1 MTDATTPKQIG
12 APVRRKEDPRLIS
25 GTSTYTDD
33 IKLADMV
40 FLHLVRSPHA
50 HARIAEIDVSEAEGA
65 EGVVAVVT
73 GADLEG
79 VVGGLPVAHTME
91 ELAQPPHRVLTIDKA
106 RYVGDAVV
114 AIIATTPSLAR
125 DAAERVRVEYE
136 VLDAVVDLE
145 GAMTGDSPLVHE
157 DESSNVAFV
166 FPFAIGNVASALSEA
181 DVVIRQRF
189 MNQRQIPV
197 AMEPR
202 SVVASYD
209 AGFGKLTVWSTTQ
222 IPHLLRTQLAVGLGL
237 PEHGVRVIAPEVG
250 GGFGSKLN
258 VYAEEFLA
266 AHLARTLGRPVKWT
280 ADRSEDFLAT
290 THGRDQ
296 LAEVEVG
303 ASSDGRLLGMRVRL
317 VQDLGAYHQLL
328 TPVVP
333 TLTLLMLPGCYR
345 VAHLEAQV
353 SGVFT
358 NKTPT
363 DAYRG
368 AGRPEATFLIERVVD
383 LIAAE
388 TGLDPADVR
397 RRNFIPASEF
407 PAQTATELMYDSG
420 DYHAT
425 LDRLLEVADYEGL
438 RREQEERRARGEVMG
453 IGLSTYVEICGI
465 GPSAALPAGGWEACT
480 VEVRRTGAVVV
491 KTGISPHGQGEETAF
506 AQIVADRLGVPIEAV
521 EIAHGDTDYVPE
533 GIGTFGSR
541 GIAVGGAA
549 LALSLDTIREKA
561 KKFAAHLLEA
571 HEEDI
576 EYEGDRLSIRGAPD
590 RHVTFAQVV
599 EAAYLA
605 RDLPEGVE
613 PGLAA
618 THFFEPPNFTF
629 PYGAHLCVVDI
640 DADTGEPTIRKYIG
654 VDDCG
659 NVINPMIV
667 EGQLHGGIAQG
678 IAQALFEEALYD
690 KNGQLASG
698 SLMDY
703 AVPKASFVPSYELH
717 RTTTPTPV
725 NPLGAKGIGEA
736 GTIGSTPCV
745 LNAVVDAL
753 SPFGVRHLDM
763 PARPEKIWRTM
774 QAGRKTRA

>member
-1 MTDATTPKQIG
+1 MMATTVPKLIG
-12 APVRRKEDPRLIS
+12 ARIRRKEDPRLITGS
-25 GTSTYTDD
+25 STYTDD
-33 IKLADMV
+33 LKLPGMLSMV
-40 FLHLVRSPHA
+40 LVRSPHA
-50 HARIAEIDVSEAEGA
+50 HARITEIDLSEAEGMD
-65 EGVVAVVT
+65 GVVAIVT

-79 VVGGLPVAHTME
+79 TVAGLPVAHNLE
-91 ELAQPPHRVLTIDKA
+91 DLKEPPHRPLSIDKV
-106 RYVGDAVV
+106 RYVGDAVAAVV
-114 AIIATTPSLAR
+114 AVDPSRAR
-125 DAAERVRVEYE
+125 DGAERVHVGYE
-136 VLDAVVDLE
+136 SLEAVVDIE
-145 GAMTGDSPLVHE
+145 AATEDGSPLVHE
-157 DESSNVAFV
+157 EEGSNIAYE
-166 FPFAIGNVASALSEA
+166 FPFLAGDVDEALLNA
-181 DVVIRQRF
+181 DVVLRLRL

-197 AMEPR
+197 ALEPR
-202 SVVASYD
+202 SVIAQFD
-209 AGFGKLTVWSTTQ
+209 RGFGKITLWSSTQ
-222 IPHLLRTQLAVGLGL
+222 IPHLLRTQLAIGLGF
-237 PEHGVRVIAPEVG
+237 PEHSIRIIAPEVG

-280 ADRSEDFLAT
+280 ADRSEGFLAT

-296 LAEVEVG
+296 LNDVEVG
-303 ASSDGRLLGMRVRL
+303 VDGEGRLLGMRVRML
-317 VQDLGAYHQLL
+317 QDLGAYHQLL
-328 TPVVP
+328 TPAIP
-333 TLTLLMLPGCYR
+333 TLTVLMLPGCYR
-345 VAHLEAQV
+345 LPNLEVHL

-368 AGRPEATFLIERVVD
+368 AGRPEATFLIERVMD
-383 LIAAE
+383 HIAAE
-388 TGLDPADVR
+388 LDLDPAEVR
-397 RRNFIPASEF
+397 RRNFIAADDF
-407 PAQTATELMYDSG
+407 PATTATELIYDSG
-420 DYHAT
+420 DYQTA
-425 LDRLLEVADYEGL
+425 LDRLLEVADYAGL
-438 RREQEERRARGEVMG
+438 RREQKERRARGEVMG

-491 KTGISPHGQGEETAF
+491 KTGISPHGQGQETTF

-541 GIAVGGAA
+541 GLAVGGAA
-549 LALSLDTIREKA
+549 LSLALDTIRAKA

-576 EYEGDRLSIRGAPD
+576 EYEGDRLGIKGAPD
-590 RHVTFAQVV
+590 RFVTLEDVIG
-599 EAAYLA
+599 AAYLA
-605 RDLPEGVE
+605 TDLPEGVE

-629 PYGAHLCVVDI
+629 PFGAHLCVVDI
-640 DADTGEPTIRKYIG
+640 DPETGEPTLRRYVA

-667 EGQLHGGIAQG
+667 DGQLHGGIAQG
-678 IAQALFEEALYD
+678 IAQALFEEAVYD
-690 KNGQLASG
+690 RNGQLVTG
-698 SLMDY
+698 TLMDY
-703 AVPKASFVPSYELH
+703 ALPKASYLPNYELH

-745 LNAVVDAL
+745 INAIVDAL
-753 SPFGVRHLDM
+753 SPYGVRHLEM
-763 PARPEKIWRTM
+763 PARPEKIWRAM
-774 QAGRKTRA
+774 GSGASE

>member
-1 MTDATTPKQIG
+1 MMATTVPKQIG
-12 APVRRKEDPRLIS
+12 ARIRRKEDPRLITGS
-25 GTSTYTDD
+25 STYTDD
-33 IKLADMV
+33 LKLPGMLSMV
-40 FLHLVRSPHA
+40 LVRSPHA
-50 HARIAEIDVSEAEGA
+50 HARITEIDLSEAEGMD
-65 EGVVAVVT
+65 GVVAIVT

-79 VVGGLPVAHTME
+79 TVAGLPVAHNLE
-91 ELAQPPHRVLTIDKA
+91 ELKEPPHRPLSIDKV
-106 RYVGDAVV
+106 RYVGDAVAAVV
-114 AIIATTPSLAR
+114 AVDPSRAR
-125 DAAERVRVEYE
+125 DAAERVHVGYE
-136 VLDAVVDLE
+136 SLEAVVDIE
-145 GAMTGDSPLVHE
+145 AATEDGSPLVHE
-157 DESSNVAFV
+157 EEGSNIAFE
-166 FPFAIGNVASALSEA
+166 FPFLAGDVDEALLNA
-181 DVVIRQRF
+181 DVVLRLRL

-197 AMEPR
+197 ALEPR
-202 SVVASYD
+202 SVIAQFD
-209 AGFGKLTVWSTTQ
+209 RGFGKITLWSSTQ
-222 IPHLLRTQLAVGLGL
+222 IPHLLRTQLAIGLGF
-237 PEHGVRVIAPEVG
+237 PEHSIRVIAPEVG

-280 ADRSEDFLAT
+280 ADRSEGFLAT

-296 LAEVEVG
+296 LNDVEVG
-303 ASSDGRLLGMRVRL
+303 VDGEGRLLGMRVRML
-317 VQDLGAYHQLL
+317 QDLGAYHQLL
-328 TPVVP
+328 TPAIP
-333 TLTLLMLPGCYR
+333 TLTVLMLPGCYR
-345 VAHLEAQV
+345 LPNLEVHL

-368 AGRPEATFLIERVVD
+368 AGRPEATFLIERVMD
-383 LIAAE
+383 HIAAE
-388 TGLDPADVR
+388 LDLDPAEVR
-397 RRNFIPASEF
+397 RRNFIAADDF
-407 PAQTATELMYDSG
+407 PATTATEVIYDSG
-420 DYHAT
+420 DYQTA
-425 LDRLLEVADYEGL
+425 LDRLLEIADYAGL

-453 IGLSTYVEICGI
+453 IGLSTYVEICGM

-491 KTGISPHGQGEETAF
+491 KTGISPHGQGQETTF

-541 GIAVGGAA
+541 GMAVGGAA
-549 LALSLDTIREKA
+549 LSLALDTIRAKA

-576 EYEGDRLSIRGAPD
+576 EYEGDRLGIKGAPD
-590 RHVTFAQVV
+590 RFVTLEDVIG
-599 EAAYLA
+599 AAYLA
-605 RDLPEGVE
+605 TDLPEGVE

-629 PYGAHLCVVDI
+629 PFGAHLCVVDI
-640 DADTGEPTIRKYIG
+640 DPETGEPTLRRYVG

-667 EGQLHGGIAQG
+667 DGQLHGGIAQG
-678 IAQALFEEALYD
+678 IAQALFEEAVYD
-690 KNGQLASG
+690 GNGQLVTG
-698 SLMDY
+698 TLMDY
-703 AVPKASFVPSYELH
+703 ALPKASYLPNYELH

-745 LNAVVDAL
+745 INAIVDAL
-753 SPFGVRHLDM
+753 SPYGVRHLEM
-763 PARPEKIWRTM
+763 PARPEKIWRAM
-774 QAGRKTRA
+774 GSGASE

>member
-1 MTDATTPKQIG
+1 MMATTVPKQIG
-12 APVRRKEDPRLIS
+12 ARIRRKEDPRLITGS
-25 GTSTYTDD
+25 STYTDD
-33 IKLADMV
+33 LKLPGMLSMV
-40 FLHLVRSPHA
+40 LVRSPHA
-50 HARIAEIDVSEAEGA
+50 HARITEIDLSEAEGMD
-65 EGVVAVVT
+65 GVVAIVT

-79 VVGGLPVAHTME
+79 TVAGLPVAHNLE
-91 ELAQPPHRVLTIDKA
+91 ELKEPPHRPLSIDKV
-106 RYVGDAVV
+106 RYVGDAVAAVV
-114 AIIATTPSLAR
+114 AVDPSRAR
-125 DAAERVRVEYE
+125 DAAERVHVGYE
-136 VLDAVVDLE
+136 SLEAVVDIE
-145 GAMTGDSPLVHE
+145 AATEDGSPLVHE
-157 DESSNVAFV
+157 EEGSNIAFEFPLLAGDVDE
-166 FPFAIGNVASALSEA
+166 ALLNA
-181 DVVIRQRF
+181 DVVLRLRL

-197 AMEPR
+197 ALEPR
-202 SVVASYD
+202 SVIAQFD
-209 AGFGKLTVWSTTQ
+209 RGFGKITLWSSTQ
-222 IPHLLRTQLAVGLGL
+222 IPHLLRTQLAIGLGF
-237 PEHGVRVIAPEVG
+237 PEHSIRVIAPEVG

-280 ADRSEDFLAT
+280 ADRSEGFLAT

-296 LAEVEVG
+296 LNDVEVG
-303 ASSDGRLLGMRVRL
+303 VDGEGRLLGMRVRML
-317 VQDLGAYHQLL
+317 QDLGAYHQLL
-328 TPVVP
+328 TPAIP
-333 TLTLLMLPGCYR
+333 TLTVLMLPGCYR
-345 VAHLEAQV
+345 LPNLEVHL

-368 AGRPEATFLIERVVD
+368 AGRPEATFLIERVMD
-383 LIAAE
+383 HIAAE
-388 TGLDPADVR
+388 LDLDPAEVR
-397 RRNFIPASEF
+397 RRNFIAADDF
-407 PAQTATELMYDSG
+407 PATTATEVIYDSG
-420 DYHAT
+420 DYQTA
-425 LDRLLEVADYEGL
+425 LDRLLEIADYAGL

-453 IGLSTYVEICGI
+453 IGLSTYVEICGM

-491 KTGISPHGQGEETAF
+491 KTGISPHGQGQETTF

-541 GIAVGGAA
+541 GMAVGGAA
-549 LALSLDTIREKA
+549 LSLALDTIRAKA

-576 EYEGDRLSIRGAPD
+576 EYEGDRLGIKGAPD
-590 RHVTFAQVV
+590 RFVTLEDVIG
-599 EAAYLA
+599 AAYLA
-605 RDLPEGVE
+605 TDLPEGVE

-629 PYGAHLCVVDI
+629 PFGAHLCVVDI
-640 DADTGEPTIRKYIG
+640 DPETGEPTLRRYVG

-667 EGQLHGGIAQG
+667 DGQLHGGIAQG
-678 IAQALFEEALYD
+678 IAQALFEEAVYD
-690 KNGQLASG
+690 RNGQLVTG
-698 SLMDY
+698 TLMDY
-703 AVPKASFVPSYELH
+703 ALPKASYLPNYELH

-745 LNAVVDAL
+745 INAIVDAL
-753 SPFGVRHLDM
+753 SPYGVRHLEM
-763 PARPEKIWRTM
+763 PARPEKIWRAM
-774 QAGRKTRA
+774 GSGASE

>member
-1 MTDATTPKQIG
+1 MMATTVPKLIG
-12 APVRRKEDPRLIS
+12 ARIRRKEDPRLITGS
-25 GTSTYTDD
+25 STYTDD
-33 IKLADMV
+33 LKLPGMLSMV
-40 FLHLVRSPHA
+40 LVRSPHA
-50 HARIAEIDVSEAEGA
+50 HARITEIDLSEAEGMD
-65 EGVVAVVT
+65 GVVAIVT

-79 VVGGLPVAHTME
+79 TVAGLPVAHNLE
-91 ELAQPPHRVLTIDKA
+91 DLKEPPHRPLSIDKV
-106 RYVGDAVV
+106 RYVGDAVAAVV
-114 AIIATTPSLAR
+114 AVDPSRAR
-125 DAAERVRVEYE
+125 DGAERVHVGYE
-136 VLDAVVDLE
+136 SLEAVVDIE
-145 GAMTGDSPLVHE
+145 AATEDGSPLVHE
-157 DESSNVAFV
+157 EEGSNIAFE
-166 FPFAIGNVASALSEA
+166 FPFLAGDVDEALLNA
-181 DVVIRQRF
+181 DVVLRLRL

-197 AMEPR
+197 ALEPR
-202 SVVASYD
+202 SVIAQFD
-209 AGFGKLTVWSTTQ
+209 RGFGKMTLWSSTQ
-222 IPHLLRTQLAVGLGL
+222 IPHLLRTQLAIGLGF
-237 PEHGVRVIAPEVG
+237 PEHSIRVIAPEVG

-280 ADRSEDFLAT
+280 ADRSEGFLAT

-296 LAEVEVG
+296 LNDVEVG
-303 ASSDGRLLGMRVRL
+303 VDGEGRLLGMRVRML
-317 VQDLGAYHQLL
+317 QDLGAYHQLL
-328 TPVVP
+328 TPAIP
-333 TLTLLMLPGCYR
+333 TLTVLMLPGCYR
-345 VAHLEAQV
+345 LPNLEVHL

-368 AGRPEATFLIERVVD
+368 AGRPEATFLIERVMD
-383 LIAAE
+383 HIAAE
-388 TGLDPADVR
+388 LDLDPAEVR
-397 RRNFIPASEF
+397 RRNFIAADDF
-407 PAQTATELMYDSG
+407 PATTATELIYDSG
-420 DYHAT
+420 DYQTA
-425 LDRLLEVADYEGL
+425 LDRLLEVADYAGL

-453 IGLSTYVEICGI
+453 IGLSTYVEICGM

-491 KTGISPHGQGEETAF
+491 KTGISPHGQGQETTF

-541 GIAVGGAA
+541 GAAVGGAA
-549 LALSLDTIREKA
+549 LSLALDTIRAKA

-576 EYEGDRLSIRGAPD
+576 EYEGDRLGIKGAPD
-590 RHVTFAQVV
+590 RFVTLEDVIG
-599 EAAYLA
+599 AAYLA
-605 RDLPEGVE
+605 TDLPEGVE

-629 PYGAHLCVVDI
+629 PFGAHLCVVDI
-640 DADTGEPTIRKYIG
+640 DPETGEPTLRRYVA

-667 EGQLHGGIAQG
+667 DGQLHGGIAQG
-678 IAQALFEEALYD
+678 IAQALFEEAVYD
-690 KNGQLASG
+690 RNGQLVTG
-698 SLMDY
+698 TLMDY
-703 AVPKASFVPSYELH
+703 ALPKASYLPNYELH

-745 LNAVVDAL
+745 INAIVDAL
-753 SPFGVRHLDM
+753 SPYGVRHLEM
-763 PARPEKIWRTM
+763 PARPEKIWRAM
-774 QAGRKTRA
+774 GSGASE

>member
-1 MTDATTPKQIG
+1 MMATTVPKQIG
-12 APVRRKEDPRLIS
+12 SRIRRKEDPRLITGS
-25 GTSTYTDD
+25 STYTDD
-33 IKLADMV
+33 VRLPGMLSMV
-40 FLHLVRSPHA
+40 LVRSPHA
-50 HARIAEIDVSEAEGA
+50 HAQITEIDVSEAEGM

-79 VVGGLPVAHTME
+79 AVGGLPVAHTLE
-91 ELAQPPHRVLTIDKA
+91 ELKEPPHRALTVDKA
-106 RYVGDAVV
+106 RYVGDAVAAVV
-114 AIIATTPSLAR
+114 AVDPPKAR
-125 DAAERVRVEYE
+125 DAAERVHVGYE
-136 VLDAVVDLE
+136 TLEAVVDLE
-145 GAMTGDSPLVHE
+145 AAAKEDSPLVHE
-157 DESSNVAFV
+157 EEGSNIAYE
-166 FPFAIGNVASALSEA
+166 FPFVAGDVEEALGSADA
-181 DVVIRQRF
+181 VIRLRL

-197 AMEPR
+197 ALEPR
-202 SVVASYD
+202 SVIARYD
-209 AGFGKLTVWSTTQ
+209 QGFGKMTVWSTTQ

-237 PEHGVRVIAPEVG
+237 PEHSVRVIAPEVG

-266 AHLARTLGRPVKWT
+266 AHLSKMLGRPVKWT
-280 ADRSEDFLAT
+280 ADRTEGFLAT

-296 LAEVEVG
+296 LNVVEVG
-303 ASSDGRLLGMRVRL
+303 VDREGRLLGMRVRML
-317 VQDLGAYHQLL
+317 QDLGAYHQLL

-333 TLTLLMLPGCYR
+333 TLTVLMLPGCYLLPSLE
-345 VAHLEAQV
+345 VHL

-368 AGRPEATFLIERVVD
+368 AGRPEATFLIERVMD
-383 LIAAE
+383 AIAAE
-388 TGLDPADVR
+388 LDLDPAEVR
-397 RRNFIPASEF
+397 RRNFIPVDDF
-407 PAQTATELMYDSG
+407 PATTVTELLYDSG
-420 DYHAT
+420 DYQSA
-425 LDRLLEVADYEGL
+425 LDRLLEIADYESL
-438 RREQEERRARGEVMG
+438 RREQAERRARGEVMG

-465 GPSAALPAGGWEACT
+465 GPSAAVPAGGWEACT

-491 KTGISPHGQGEETAF
+491 KTGISPHGQGEETTF
-506 AQIVADRLGVPIEAV
+506 AQIVADRLGVPIESV

-549 LALSLDTIREKA
+549 LSLALDTIRAKA

-576 EYEGDRLSIRGAPD
+576 EYEGDRLEIKGAPD
-590 RHVTFAQVV
+590 RYVSLEDVIA
-599 EAAYLA
+599 AAYLA
-605 RDLPEGVE
+605 TDLPEGVE

-629 PYGAHLCVVDI
+629 PFGAHLCVVDV
-640 DADTGEPTIRKYIG
+640 DRETGEPTLRRYVA

-659 NVINPMIV
+659 NVINPLIV
-667 EGQLHGGIAQG
+667 DGQLHGGIAQG

-690 KNGQLASG
+690 QNGQLLTG

-703 AVPKASFVPSYELH
+703 ALPKASYLPSYELH

-725 NPLGAKGIGEA
+725 NPLGAKGVGEA
-736 GTIGSTPCV
+736 GTIGSPPCV
-745 LNAVVDAL
+745 INAVVDAL
-753 SPFGVRHLDM
+753 SPYGVRHLDM
-763 PARPEKIWRTM
+763 PARPEKIWR
-774 QAGRKTRA
+774 AIGSGASK

>member
-1 MTDATTPKQIG
+1 METATTPKQIG
-12 APVRRKEDPRLIS
+12 APIRRKEDPRLIT
-25 GTSTYTDD
+25 GASTYTAD
-33 IKLADMV
+33 IKLSGTV
-40 FLHLVRSPHA
+40 FMHLVRSPYA
-50 HARIAEIDVSEAEGA
+50 HARIKEIDVSAAEGG
-65 EGVVAVVT
+65 EGVLAVIT

-79 VVGGLPVAHTME
+79 IVGGLPVAHTLE
-91 ELAQPPHRVLTIDKA
+91 ELAEPPHRALSIDKV
-106 RYVGDAVV
+106 RYVGDAVAAVV
-114 AIIATTPSLAR
+114 ASSPSLAR

-136 VLDAVVDLE
+136 TLDAVVDLE
-145 GAMTGDSPLVHE
+145 SAMADGSPLVHE
-157 DESSNVAFV
+157 EEGTNVAYE
-166 FPFAIGNVASALSEA
+166 FPFSAGDMDSALAGA
-181 DVVIRQRF
+181 DVVIRQRL

-197 AMEPR
+197 ALEPR
-202 SVVASYD
+202 SVVAQYD
-209 AGFGKLTVWSTTQ
+209 AGFEKLTLWSATQ
-222 IPHLLRTQLAVGLGL
+222 IPHLLRTQLAVGLGV

-296 LAEVEVG
+296 LAEVEI
-303 ASSDGRLLGMRVRL
+303 AADSEGRLLGMRVRL

-333 TLTLLMLPGCYR
+333 TLTVLMLPGCYR
-345 VAHLEAQV
+345 LANLEVHL

-368 AGRPEATFLIERVVD
+368 AGRPEATFLIERVMD

-388 TGLDPADVR
+388 TGIDPAEVR
-397 RRNFIPASEF
+397 RRNFIPSNEF
-407 PAQTATELMYDSG
+407 PAETATELLYDSG
-420 DYHAT
+420 DYEAA

-438 RREQEERRARGEVMG
+438 RSEQEEKRARGEIMG

-506 AQIVADRLGVPIEAV
+506 AQIVADRLGVPMEAV

-549 LALSLDTIREKA
+549 LAISLDTIRTKA

-576 EYEGDRLSIRGAPD
+576 EYEGDRLAIRGAPD

-605 RDLPEGVE
+605 KDLPEGVE

-640 DADTGEPTIRKYIG
+640 DAETGEPSVRKYIA

-667 EGQLHGGIAQG
+667 DGQLHGGIAQG
-678 IAQALFEEALYD
+678 IAQALYEEALYD
-690 KNGQLASG
+690 ETGQLVSG

-703 AVPKASFVPSYELH
+703 ALPKSSYLPSYELH

-745 LNAVVDAL
+745 INAVVDAL
-753 SPFGVRHLDM
+753 APYGVRHLDM
-763 PARPEKIWRTM
+763 PARPEKIWRAM
-774 QAGRKTRA
+774 HSRQSE